1 MNLASRPPLW
11 RIAEIDRLVRLG
23 EHPNA
28 VSLARELEVCRRT
41 VQRDLDF
48 LRDRLKAPLEFVASR
63 RGYRYTDP
71 TFRLSF
77 WNLTEGELLALFLAD
92 GVLRRYRD
100 TPFGPDLE
108 RAIAKVVG
116 GLEEEVRVDLGA
128 LAEAFSSHESAGS
141 EIAAPLFEALTR
153 SFRRSE
159 RLRIVYDSGG
169 RGVETT
175 QEVDPYTLATVGGS
189 WYLVAFCHLR
199 EEVRMFTPSRIRSVK
214 ATGARFERPADFRLG
229 EYLATSFGVL
239 RGEPGASYSIRLR
252 FTGDAARHVRG
263 RKWHLSQTLED
274 AGEGVV
280 VLGLELSHLRE
291 AERWALSWMPECE
304 VLAPEELRER
314 VERACGEGWRNN
326 RADEARL
333 SEVEELAGKGSKKR
347 KRESS

>member
-28 VSLARELEVCRRT
+28 GSLARELEVCRRT
-41 VQRDLDF
+41 VQRDLEF
-48 LRDRLKAPLEFVASR
+48 LRDRMKAPLEFVAAR
-63 RGYRYTDP
+63 RGYRYKDP
-71 TFRLSF
+71 GFRLPF
-77 WNLTEGELLALFLAD
+77 WSLTEGELVALFLAD
-92 GVLRRYRD
+92 GVLRRYRE

-128 LAEAFSSHESAGS
+128 LAEAFSSHESAAS
-141 EIAAPLFEALTR
+141 EIAAPLFEALIR

-159 RLRIVYDSGG
+159 RLRITYDSGG
-169 RGVETT
+169 KGVETNR
-175 QEVDPYTLATVGGS
+175 EVDPYTLATVDGA

-199 EEVRMFTPSRIRSVK
+199 GGVRMFTPSRIRSVEP
-214 ATGARFERPADFRLG
+214 TGVRFERPADFRLG

-263 RKWHLSQTLED
+263 RKWHPSQTLEE
-274 AGEGVV
+274 AGEGAV

-304 VLAPEELRER
+304 VLGPEELRES
-314 VERACGEGWRNN
+314 V
-326 RADEARL
+326 
-333 SEVEELAGKGSKKR
+333 
-347 KRESS
+347 RESLKKGIERCEKGETPCGGHG